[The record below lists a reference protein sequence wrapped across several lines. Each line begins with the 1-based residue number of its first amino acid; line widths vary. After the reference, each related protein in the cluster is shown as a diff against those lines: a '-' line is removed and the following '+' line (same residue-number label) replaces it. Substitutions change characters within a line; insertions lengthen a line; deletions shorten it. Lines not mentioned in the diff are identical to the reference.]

1 MTARVLIRIN
11 RDLGD
16 DWFYM
21 SALERV
27 VVAVVEIVLFFGV
40 CVGLS
45 GSFNFVLDASSSFS
59 LLFVSS
65 AVFIILGK
73 YIAEPFFTTP
83 MGSISN
89 SVAALLIVVSIQ
101 DKASFI
107 LYWPLLILFVLIF
120 LSSFGVLLLNSFPKF
135 DRLKTVLLTMSTR
148 LGRSELLYSGIYLLG
163 SVSLLHSRPLA
174 LTIMLVLWAIVVCTP
189 MIENIVKALF
199 SLRQK
204 ESLYPTQGLIQSS
217 ISDHLYTVLFNS
229 LDAYQLND
237 SILFVEL
244 DGGIYKACLPVKMEI
259 LTEGTILTA
268 AQISGQTYLAEEV
281 GFKGAFKTLN
291 AKNSLLLPLSKLPVQ
306 TTSSFSSSPVFINRE
321 HIIGVVDC
329 GSDIEK
335 IRVKLTINEQ
345 SELYPQVREGA
356 VVETVINGITCMY
369 QVINGVVSEERYLPN
384 EEEGYIS
391 LYARKLGE
399 YDKDRLAIQEVPW
412 LPENAAVVWL
422 HHNKDDRTTVS
433 ASIGVLPG
441 THYQIPIHNIDALVT
456 HNTAILGIL
465 GVGKSC
471 LAFELIQKVALLSR
485 NHGPRTKIICIDVT
499 GEYAA
504 TLPLYGVECMVPDDE
519 ELLKRLIPL
528 RNNAVKAKDEGGNH
542 LAFRNG
548 IKAIING
555 FMADDKTPQV
565 LVINPEKY
573 PVTKQ
578 TTDGKSSNYGKPPYD
593 LTPFADLT
601 AAEITRIISEESLN
615 YCKTS
620 YAGGSLGARLLLVF
634 EEAHTLIPEWSSAA
648 SDGDRNAANGTAR
661 VILQGRKYG
670 LGSMVITQR
679 TANVSK
685 SILNQCNTVFVLR
698 VFDDTGKQFLE
709 NYVGRDYAAL
719 LPTLE
724 ERHAI
729 VSGRALAL
737 TCPIEIALND
747 KDDVMNHLVAAS
759 SPNGVHSEDAG
770 VGNKDETGERLTW

>member
-1 MTARVLIRIN
+1 MGALQRV
-11 RDLGD
+11 
-16 DWFYM
+16 
-21 SALERV
+21 S
-27 VVAVVEIVLFFGV
+27 VAIIEIGIFFGV
-40 CVGLS
+40 CIGLS
-45 GSFNFVLDASSSFS
+45 GSLDFVLDSNSPFN

-73 YIAEPFFTTP
+73 YIAEPFFTSP

-89 SVAALLIVVSIQ
+89 SIAALLIIISIQ

-107 LYWPLLILFVLIF
+107 LYWPLLIFFALIF
-120 LSSFGVLLLNSFPKF
+120 LSSLAVLLLNNSSRFE
-135 DRLKTVLLTMSTR
+135 RLKMVLLTISTR
-148 LGRSELLYSGIYLLG
+148 LGRSDALYSGIYLLG
-163 SVSLLHSRPLA
+163 SVSLLHARPFA

-189 MIENIVKALF
+189 MIENIVGALF
-199 SLRQK
+199 SLRRRDTVI
-204 ESLYPTQGLIQSS
+204 SNRGLIKST
-217 ISDHLYTVLFNS
+217 IADRLYTVMLYG
-229 LDAYQLND
+229 LDSNQLND

-244 DGGIYKACLPVKMEI
+244 DGNIYKACLPLKMEA
-259 LTEGTILTA
+259 LTDGTIITA
-268 AQISGQTYLAEEV
+268 TQISEHAYSLEDIGQ
-281 GFKGAFKTLN
+281 KGITRSIN
-291 AKNSLLLPLSKLPVQ
+291 AHNSLLVPFSMLPES
-306 TTSSFSSSPVFINRE
+306 TINSFSNSPVFINRDR
-321 HIIGVVDC
+321 IIGVVDC

-335 IRVKLTINEQ
+335 IRVKLTIDEQ
-345 SELYPQVREGA
+345 SRLYSLVREGTVIEA
-356 VVETVINGITCMY
+356 VINGKACMY

-391 LYARKLGE
+391 LHARKLGE
-399 YDKDRLAIQEVPW
+399 YDKDVLAIKEVPW

-422 HHNKDDRTTVS
+422 HQNKKGEVAVD

-441 THYQIPIHNIDALVT
+441 TQYPIPIHNIDALVT

-471 LAFELIQKVALLSR
+471 LAFELIQKVAVLSR
-485 NHGPRTKIICIDVT
+485 NQKSRIRIVCIDVT
-499 GEYAA
+499 GEYAT
-504 TLPLYGVECMVPDDE
+504 TLPQYGVKCVIPDDE
-519 ELLKRLIPL
+519 ILINTL
-528 RNNAVKAKDEGGNH
+528 IAQKANAVKAKDEGGNH
-542 LAFRNG
+542 LVFRSDM
-548 IKAIING
+548 KEIINR
-555 FMADDKTPQV
+555 FMEDDRGPQV

-601 AAEITRIISEESLN
+601 AAEITRIISEEALN
-615 YCKTS
+615 FCKTNYS
-620 YAGGSLGARLLLVF
+620 GGSLEARLLLVF

-648 SDGDRNAANGTAR
+648 NEGDRNAANGTAR

-685 SILNQCNTVFVLR
+685 SILNQCNTIFALR

-747 KDDVMNHLVAAS
+747 KSDVINHSMIVDPS
-759 SPNGVHSEDAG
+759 DGVHIEGIVEGNAEETQERPITENHNDISEDYIF
-770 VGNKDETGERLTW
+770 

>member
-1 MTARVLIRIN
+1 MGALQRV
-11 RDLGD
+11 
-16 DWFYM
+16 
-21 SALERV
+21 S
-27 VVAVVEIVLFFGV
+27 VAIIEIGIFFGV
-40 CVGLS
+40 CAGLS
-45 GSFNFVLDASSSFS
+45 GSLDFVLNSNSPFN

-73 YIAEPFFTTP
+73 YIAEPFFTSP

-89 SVAALLIVVSIQ
+89 SIAALLIIFSIQ

-107 LYWPLLILFVLIF
+107 LYWPLLVFFAFIF
-120 LSSFGVLLLNSFPKF
+120 LSSLVVLLLNNSSRFE
-135 DRLKTVLLTMSTR
+135 RLKMVLLTISTR
-148 LGRSELLYSGIYLLG
+148 FGRSSALYSGIYLLG
-163 SVSLLHSRPLA
+163 SVSLLHARPLA

-189 MIENIVKALF
+189 MIENIVGALF
-199 SLRQK
+199 SLREK
-204 ESLYPTQGLIQSS
+204 DAFSENKGLIKGT
-217 ISDHLYTVLFNS
+217 IADRLYTVLFNS
-229 LDAYQLND
+229 LDSKQLSD
-237 SILFVEL
+237 SVIFVEL
-244 DGGIYKACLPVKMEI
+244 DGDIFKACLPLKMEV
-259 LTEGTILTA
+259 LTEGTIITA
-268 AQISGQTYLAEEV
+268 VQISEQAYSYEAIGQ
-281 GFKGAFKTLN
+281 KGISKTVHPS
-291 AKNSLLLPLSKLPVQ
+291 NSLLVPLSKLPE
-306 TTSSFSSSPVFINRE
+306 TTINSFSSSPIFINKDR
-321 HIIGVVDC
+321 IIGVVDC

-335 IRVKLTINEQ
+335 IRVKLTIDEQ
-345 SELYPQVREGA
+345 SGLYSLVREGT
-356 VVETVINGITCMY
+356 VIETVINGKACMY
-369 QVINGVVSEERYLPN
+369 QAINGVVSEEKYLPN

-391 LYARKLGE
+391 LHARKLGE
-399 YDKDRLAIQEVPW
+399 YDKDALTIKEVPW

-422 HHNKDDRTTVS
+422 HQSKEDRVAVD

-441 THYQIPIHNIDALVT
+441 TRYPIPIHNIDALVT

-471 LAFELIQKVALLSR
+471 LAFELIQKVVVLSR
-485 NHGPRTKIICIDVT
+485 SQNSRIRVICIDVT
-499 GEYAA
+499 GEYAT
-504 TLPLYGVECMVPDDE
+504 TLPQYGAECTIPENE
-519 ELLKRLIPL
+519 ELIKSLIAQK
-528 RNNAVKAKDEGGNH
+528 NNAVKAKDEGGNH
-542 LAFRNG
+542 LVFRNG
-548 IKAIING
+548 MRAIIDCFMGDDNG
-555 FMADDKTPQV
+555 PQV
-565 LVINPEKY
+565 LVINPEQY

-601 AAEITRIISEESLN
+601 AAEITRIISEEALD

-620 YAGGSLGARLLLVF
+620 YSGGSLEARLLLVF

-648 SDGDRNAANGTAR
+648 NEGDRNAANGTAR

-685 SILNQCNTVFVLR
+685 SILNQCNTIFALR

-737 TCPIEIALND
+737 TCPVEIALND
-747 KDDVMNHLVAAS
+747 KSDVTNHSVIVNPS
-759 SPNGVHSEDAG
+759 NGVHIEGIAAG
-770 VGNKDETGERLTW
+770 NVDETSEHQTVEGFNDSSEEYIF